1 MDRVGQDI
9 RLALRGF
16 RRTPGFV
23 ATAVIILAL
32 GIGMS
37 VAMFTLFRTVLVRQL
52 PVVDQDRVVVM
63 WTYAADPTADAVTG
77 TKDLSVVRAESRT
90 MSAIAAVAHWPATS
104 TPFEYGQSSV
114 ELKRGMV
121 TGNFF
126 EVLGVRPALGRLFNA
141 GDDEP
146 AGLPP
151 TDVSITR
158 ALVLSYSAWAR
169 SSAVTRRWWAATW
182 WSR

>member
-52 PVVDQDRVVVM
+52 PV
-63 WTYAADPTADAVTG
+63 AA
-77 TKDLSVVRAESRT
+77 R
-90 MSAIAAVAHWPATS
+90 IAA
-104 TPFEYGQSSV
+104 GQ
-114 ELKRGMV
+114 
-121 TGNFF
+121 
-126 EVLGVRPALGRLFNA
+126 LFA
-141 GDDEP
+141 
-146 AGLPP
+146 
-151 TDVSITR
+151 R
-158 ALVLSYSAWAR
+158 MAWWSGAA
-169 SSAVTRRWWAATW
+169 SSASFMAGAEISVCG
-182 WSR
+182 